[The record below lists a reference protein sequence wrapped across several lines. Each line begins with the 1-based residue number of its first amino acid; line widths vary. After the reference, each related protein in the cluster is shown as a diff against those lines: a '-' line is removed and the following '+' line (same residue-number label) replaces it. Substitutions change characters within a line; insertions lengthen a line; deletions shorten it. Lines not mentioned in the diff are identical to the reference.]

1 MKVSFTE
8 DFVLQLKELVRYIAK
23 DKPVAARKFKNDLLK
38 KLKKDLI
45 NPFHFKKSIY
55 FDDENF
61 RDYIFKGYTTV
72 IKINSEADTVYVI
85 GILKHR
91 LLF

>member
-23 DKPVAARKFKNDLLK
+23 DKPAAARKFKNDLIK